1 MTALK
6 QAVATQ
12 SAEMSKVHTTVDGHT
27 ASLTAMDEKLTAAQ
41 ETLDSIFSLLKTMS
55 GSKDTET
62 NPDAG
67 TDAGTDDKTNAKED
81 NL

>member
-1 MTALK
+1 
-6 QAVATQ
+6 
-12 SAEMSKVHTTVDGHT
+12 
-27 ASLTAMDEKLTAAQ
+27 MDEKLTAVQ